1 VASATWGVQPQFRQP
16 FTVPV
21 ERYVLLPA
29 LLSGFAVAIVN
40 YTSATRLPS
49 SAYLAFAVLQL
60 AVVTIQVLRRNLL
73 AGTMGMCLTLIL
85 LVAALIERAP
95 YKDFNATFTSA
106 VYRHGIVVTSYAVLL
121 ASTCLYHAITLWF
134 VPTQPWV
141 WPPAD
146 PAERS
151 FGRATT
157 WPFFGVGTLLLAL
170 TVPGDFI
177 ANVSYGTSAY
187 FRDAGPAAGKGG
199 LSLLASVFITFAI
212 VAASRLYGFH
222 SLRFRFTAIV
232 SLAFMV
238 YFRLL
243 RGSRSGAIGLFAT
256 VAFLY
261 YMNSK
266 SRPWKRV
273 AVLLCASFVLLF
285 FFNML
290 ADVRATAHRIGFEQ
304 AIDSSMSSSG
314 SLINHP
320 MKVNLLPQMYWHL
333 LHCVDL
339 YQMNVRLDGRTFFD
353 LIPEA
358 IPQDIS
364 DFFHIQRPLSAAWRL
379 AGYRIHGGGMF
390 VIAEGYWNFGMP
402 GALCVAVIL
411 AIIAA
416 KLEHWFRAQ
425 EPILSCSY
433 FGFLGTFG
441 FGIYYGL
448 QSFMRAFES
457 SLVLALALKLLMNL
471 YRRRFEY
478 RLRVALALSKMM
490 DGNAS

>member
-1 VASATWGVQPQFRQP
+1 MASAIQSVQPHFRRP
-16 FTVPV
+16 FTVPF
-21 ERYVLLPA
+21 ERYVLLPGM
-29 LLSGFAVAIVN
+29 LCGFAVAMVN
-40 YTSATRLPS
+40 YVMATRLPS

-73 AGTMGMCLTLIL
+73 AGTMGICLTLIL

-95 YKDFNATFTSA
+95 YKDFSPTFTAS
-106 VYRHGIVVTSYAVLL
+106 VYRHDTVAMSYAVLL

-134 VPTQPWV
+134 VPRQPWV

-146 PAERS
+146 RAERS
-151 FGRATT
+151 FGKVTT
-157 WPFFGVGTLLLAL
+157 WPFLVVGTILLVL

-187 FRDAGPAAGKGG
+187 FRDAGVAAGKGG

-222 SLRFRFTAIV
+222 SLRFRFTAVI
-232 SLAFMV
+232 SLAAMV
-238 YFRLL
+238 YFRLS

-266 SRPWKRV
+266 LRPWKRV
-273 AVLLCASFVLLF
+273 AVLLGASFVLLF

-290 ADVRATAHRIGFEQ
+290 ADVRATAHRVGFER
-304 AIDSSMSSSG
+304 AIDSSVSSSG

-390 VIAEGYWNFGMP
+390 VIAEGYWNFGMQ
-402 GALCVAVIL
+402 GALCVALVL
-411 AIIAA
+411 ALIAA
-416 KLEHWFRAQ
+416 KLEHWFRVQ

-448 QSFMRAFES
+448 QGFMRAFEL
-457 SLVLALALKLLMNL
+457 SLVLALALKFLMKS
-471 YRRRFEY
+471 YRRRFGRY
-478 RLRVALALSKMM
+478 DAL
-490 DGNAS
+490 DEIRQVRFQGE